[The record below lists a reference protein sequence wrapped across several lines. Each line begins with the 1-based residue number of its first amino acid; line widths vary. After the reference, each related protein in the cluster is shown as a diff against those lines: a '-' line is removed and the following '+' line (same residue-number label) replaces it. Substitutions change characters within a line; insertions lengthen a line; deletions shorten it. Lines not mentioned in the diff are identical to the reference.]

1 VAGSAVRSIA
11 CAGLLATGLSL
22 GGAGAGIA
30 VADTGDSTGGG
41 AEGASVTSKFDS
53 GSDGASDATKPDP
66 PTSTPG
72 SGRDDVDAKSPD
84 EDNKKDGI
92 PTGTRN
98 SKAR

>member
-1 VAGSAVRSIA
+1 MCRLADH
-11 CAGLLATGLSL
+11 GLLL

-72 SGRDDVDAKSPD
+72 SGRDDGDVKSPD